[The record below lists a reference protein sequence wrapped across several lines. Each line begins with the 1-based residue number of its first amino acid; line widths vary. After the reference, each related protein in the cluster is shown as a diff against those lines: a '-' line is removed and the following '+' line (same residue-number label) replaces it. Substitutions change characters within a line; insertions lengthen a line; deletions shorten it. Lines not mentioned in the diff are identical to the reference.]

1 MKHAPMTSARFA
13 LPDAAMNCAAVGKR
27 AEGMDALLLCS
38 GYLKP
43 HGLCA
48 RSKQQAIEW
57 HRISIGQLNAARSAA
72 ERRVSSLRR
81 TKILSPSR
89 STHQTESELSAGGR
103 VASPLRNEKQA

>member
-1 MKHAPMTSARFA
+1 MHHALHGALARSRRSRPPGCAPSAAVPAQQREPRVSAVRREAATSSPMKLAPMTSARFA

-57 HRISIGQLNAARSAA
+57 HRISIGQLNA
-72 ERRVSSLRR
+72 
-81 TKILSPSR
+81 
-89 STHQTESELSAGGR
+89 
-103 VASPLRNEKQA
+103 